1 MKFLSG
7 IFLKGLFFLLPVVLS
22 VYAAVWFFTTLEHVL
37 NRMMLAIFPNMTLP
51 PGLSLGIGIV
61 LVFALG
67 VLLTNSIFNRILRY
81 LRETLRRVP
90 LIRIVYSCVEDLL
103 NYFNQ
108 DKKNSDNGHV
118 VLVQFPNM
126 GFKMVGL
133 MTREGKSEGTPEFK
147 GLVDDCV
154 AVYFPMSYAWGGYT
168 IFIPREWVTKLD
180 MPVSDLMRS
189 ALIAWMKQKAQQ
201 VGADGKN
208 LPPALKA

>member
-1 MKFLSG
+1 
-7 IFLKGLFFLLPVVLS
+7 
-22 VYAAVWFFTTLEHVL
+22 
-37 NRMMLAIFPNMTLP
+37 MMLAIFPNMTLV

-133 MTREGKSEGTPEFK
+133 MTREGKSEGSSEFN

-201 VGADGKN
+201 MGTGPKN
-208 LPPALKA
+208 LPPASKA